1 MRYLFVVLAAC
12 GAGTTS
18 AQQPHAH
25 DGAIGGIARDHDSGD
40 PIKGAEI
47 HVTGA
52 AAKPAS
58 TTTTREGLFGVDH
71 LQPGRYRLDAEF
83 QGQRVEIAN
92 IDVVLGEAT
101 VVDVT
106 FSLGKPDLIV
116 RDNAGDKLDNAIDRF
131 APTHHDARTGLIE
144 GTVTDAGTRRRISGA
159 IVTAILGQL
168 TLQAISDDQGRFRF
182 DSVAP
187 GTYIVSAYYS
197 VGGRGQ
203 IEVRR
208 SDITVGAAEGV
219 RVPLWVETEQ

>member
-1 MRYLFVVLAAC
+1 VRYLFVVLAAC
-12 GAGTTS
+12 GAATTS
-18 AQQPHAH
+18 TRPQAR

-40 PIKGAEI
+40 PIGSAAI
-47 HVTGA
+47 RVTGA
-52 AAKPAS
+52 SAKPAS

-71 LQPGRYRLDAEF
+71 LQPGRYRLDAEYD
-83 QGQRVEIAN
+83 GQRVEIAN

-106 FSLGKPDLIV
+106 FSLGQPDPIV
-116 RDNAGDKLDNAIDRF
+116 RDNAGDKLDSAIDRF

-144 GTVTDAGTRRRISGA
+144 GTVTDAATRRRVSGA
-159 IVTAILGQL
+159 IVTAILGGL
-168 TLQAISDDQGRFRF
+168 TLQAVSDDQGRFRF

-187 GTYIVSAYYS
+187 GTYVVSAYYS

-219 RVPLWVETEQ
+219 RVPLWVETAQ

>member
-1 MRYLFVVLAAC
+1 VRYLFVVLAAC
-12 GAGTTS
+12 GAATTPTR
-18 AQQPHAH
+18 PHAH

-40 PIKGAEI
+40 PIKGAKI
-47 HVTGA
+47 QVTGA
-52 AAKPAS
+52 SAKPAA

-83 QGQRVEIAN
+83 NGQRVEIAN

-106 FSLGKPDLIV
+106 FTLGKADPIV
-116 RDNAGDKLDNAIDRF
+116 LDNAGDKLDTAIDRF
-131 APTHHDARTGLIE
+131 APSHHDAHTGLIE
-144 GTVTDAGTRRRISGA
+144 GTVTDAATRRRISGA
-159 IVTAILGQL
+159 IVTAILGSL
-168 TLQAISDDQGRFRF
+168 TLQAVSDDQGRFRF
-182 DSVAP
+182 DAVAP

-219 RVPLWVETEQ
+219 RVPLWVETAQ